1 MCYCFKN
8 LIQFFK
14 ESTKETK
21 QHIFYHCSDSPYG
34 LISFELLTKIRQSI
48 EKTKDPKDKKTLN
61 ELRFK
66 LIHLERKLK
75 LMKEYKINSLDKR
88 KRKSDKKKKKK
99 KSPLKNN
106 KVIINNNNKINIPGL
121 KELHLLLKNHDS
133 DLF

>member
-1 MCYCFKN
+1 
-8 LIQFFK
+8 
-14 ESTKETK
+14 
-21 QHIFYHCSDSPYG
+21 
-34 LISFELLTKIRQSI
+34 
-48 EKTKDPKDKKTLN
+48 
-61 ELRFK
+61 
-66 LIHLERKLK
+66 
-75 LMKEYKINSLDKR
+75 MKEYKINSLDKR